1 MINPDHENNKLKRDR
16 SFLRDSDKDVND
28 QRASNRQLYEKQTKL
43 QPEGQEA
50 PAEDFNFN
58 RFQDEP
64 LDADSGKI
72 TRKRPQSSR
81 EKPSAQTGKAAKPA
95 SGNPRAA
102 PGEVTKEGVTKPTPK
117 LSFEEN
123 RKKPPSKLK
132 HPSNI
137 ARTVNTELH
146 RKAARANEDNNV
158 AGEASL
164 KAEEKVESSLK
175 MGDHA
180 FHAHKLRAYRKEEKR
195 VDAANI
201 RTLQNARNAT
211 FERFR
216 MPGMRK
222 IPISLHTLI
231 HAGSKSVPS
240 EKSTLKQRE
249 LENPLRPHMTKQREP
264 KKQFQK

>member
-1 MINPDHENNKLKRDR
+1 MINPDQPRSAKLLFSKEELAPDDRSQATRATQKQPKKVKPAQKKAESPRTQPVDRADEHIPAENNKLKRDR
-16 SFLRDSDKDVND
+16 SFLRDSDQDVND
-28 QRASNRQLYEKQTKL
+28 QRASNRQLYEKQTNL

-50 PAEDFNFN
+50 PAEDFNYN

-102 PGEVTKEGVTKPTPK
+102 PGEVTKEGITKPAPK

-137 ARTVNTELH
+137 VRTVNTELH

-180 FHAHKLRAYRKEEKR
+180 FHAHKLRA
-195 VDAANI
+195 
-201 RTLQNARNAT
+201 
-211 FERFR
+211 
-216 MPGMRK
+216 
-222 IPISLHTLI
+222 
-231 HAGSKSVPS
+231 
-240 EKSTLKQRE
+240 
-249 LENPLRPHMTKQREP
+249 
-264 KKQFQK
+264 